1 MLSLYDQIENCMLLL
16 LIYYILILIAIGAA
30 EHYISKKIKQ
40 LLDKLGDVEE
50 ERKG

>member
-1 MLSLYDQIENCMLLL
+1 MLSLYDQVENCMFLL

-30 EHYISKKIKQ
+30 EYYISKKIKQ

-50 ERKG
+50 ERNG